1 MTLNVSFACKGSSL
15 ASSRVTNLG
24 PLHLM
29 TFASPQAV
37 SLPENVDPR
46 RRQACSMDMSLAFK
60 ILGQKVWGK
69 PLRMSTAAM
78 LLLCASAA
86 HAQGILTVTP
96 SPTAS
101 TLAGTGILGYN
112 GDGGSASSATLAQ
125 PGAVAYDKNGN
136 LYLADTNNNVVRE
149 ITPTG
154 IITTIAGTGTEGFSG
169 DGGAATAAQLDTP
182 TGVAVDASGNVYIAD
197 SHNNRIRKVSG
208 GTIATFAGTGTPG
221 FAGDGASA
229 SAAQLALPTGVAVD
243 ASGNVYI
250 ADTNNDRI
258 REVAQGTITTIA
270 GSGEELLAGDGGA
283 ATAASLDLPT
293 GVAVDAAG
301 RVYIAD
307 RHNQRIRMI
316 DTNGSISTVAGSGA
330 VTFSGGFAGDGSS
343 ATTASLAKPAGV
355 AVDSAGTVYVA
366 DTNNQR
372 IRQIGNGS
380 IATVAGSGDQGF
392 GGDGGLATT
401 STLNAPRSIA
411 TDASGNIAIADTG
424 NQRLRGAALPVLSF
438 SGTPVGMTSTPQEVT
453 LGNSGTA
460 PLQLEDVTYTG
471 SFASAVIVNGSSVG
485 PSGSCGP
492 LPFTLAPGA
501 SCTVSV
507 TFQPVVAGASTGSVV
522 FGSDGVSQTLLLSGN
537 SVQST
542 PVITLTA
549 SGSPN
554 YFGTATA
561 FTAKL
566 TASGSVTPTGTVTFY
581 DGTTLLGT
589 VTLATG
595 NAGLSAS
602 TLAVGSHTI
611 TAVYSGDANFPAATS
626 SPLTLTIIQVPDFQ
640 FGSSGANNHVTVEPG
655 SAGVFTFTL
664 APQTSGFANPITFSA
679 SGLPPGAT
687 VAFSPASITPGTSTS
702 TLTMT
707 VQTAAVTARNEHLG
721 KAPISIGFAL
731 ILLPFATLRRMR
743 RRKIVLP
750 RMLFG
755 VLLLLGLGGAATM
768 LTGCGAGTGFFV
780 TTPKDYTITV
790 TASAV
795 SAIGTQMQ
803 HTSTV
808 VLTVE

>member
-1 MTLNVSFACKGSSL
+1 
-15 ASSRVTNLG
+15 
-24 PLHLM
+24 M

-37 SLPENVDPR
+37 ILPEYVDPR

-69 PLRMSTAAM
+69 SLGMSTAAI

-221 FAGDGASA
+221 FVGDGASA

-270 GSGEELLAGDGGA
+270 GNGEELLAGDGGA

-307 RHNQRIRMI
+307 RHNQRVRMI

-380 IATVAGSGDQGF
+380 IATIAGNGDQGF
-392 GGDGGLATT
+392 GGDGGLATA
-401 STLNAPRSIA
+401 SVLNAPRAIA
-411 TDASGNIAIADTG
+411 TDASGNAAIADNG
-424 NQRLRGAALPVLSF
+424 NQRLRSATLPVLRF
-438 SGTPVGMTSTPQEVT
+438 AGTPVGMASTPQAIT

-460 PLQLEDVTYTG
+460 SLQLRTVSYTG
-471 SFASAVIVNGSSVG
+471 SFATEPTVTGSTTGPGSS
-485 PSGSCGP
+485 CGT
-492 LPFTLAPGA
+492 LPVTLAPGEA
-501 SCTVSV
+501 CTVNV
-507 TFQPVVAGASTGSVV
+507 VFQPLVAGSSTGSVD
-522 FGSDGVSQTLLLSGN
+522 FGSDGISQRLLLSG
-537 SVQST
+537 SSAQIAAT
-542 PVITLTA
+542 ITLA
-549 SGSPN
+549 AGGSPN
-554 YFGTATA
+554 YFGAATT
-561 FTAKL
+561 FTVKL
-566 TASGSVTPTGTVTFY
+566 AASGSVTPTGTVTFY

-589 VTLATG
+589 ATLASG
-595 NAGLSAS
+595 NAALSVG
-602 TLAVGSHTI
+602 TLAVGPHTI
-611 TAVYSGDANFPAATS
+611 TAVYGGDINFPPVTS
-626 SPLTLTIIQVPDFQ
+626 SPLALTVILAPDFQ
-640 FGSSGANNHVTVEPG
+640 FDPTTATSRQTVVPG
-655 SAGVFTFTL
+655 STAAFTFAF
-664 APQTSGFANPITFSA
+664 APQNGSFTNPITFSA
-679 SGLPPGAT
+679 SGLPPEAT
-687 VAFSPASITPGTSTS
+687 VSFSPPSITLGPNGS

-707 VQTAAVTARNEHLG
+707 VKTAPVTAHNSYPG
-721 KAPISIGFAL
+721 SSPASIGVAL
-731 ILLPFATLRRMR
+731 VLLPFATLLGR
-743 RRKIVLP
+743 RRRRGVMP
-750 RMLFG
+750 RLLSG
-755 VLLLLGLGGAATM
+755 VLVLLSIGGAMAM
-768 LTGCGAGTGFFV
+768 FTGCGSGVGFFA
-780 TTPKDYTITV
+780 TAPKDYTITV
-790 TASAV
+790 TASAI
-795 SAIGTQMQ
+795 SATGAQLQ
-803 HTSTV
+803 HTTTV
-808 VLTVE
+808 VLTVQ